1 MTYYTFRWPLF
12 LILLVACGYFLA
24 NFFGT
29 LVGINMFSAIAWGIR
44 TNTAIGN
51 DLPLRV
57 LLLMVVLFYPFLF
70 FAVFLF
76 LETPAQILQLKGY
89 HAGGLLGY
97 RDGWKVHVYDPDR
110 GAYIEYK
117 NFTPLPAAKTFTK
130 AFDVVLFYKY
140 RPSSDQYRDTS
151 LLGLGFYLPC
161 LLVAAVMLFI
171 VYLGLYTLA
180 AEYLKAS
187 GEEISLS
194 HQLMASR
201 FHEVTG
207 LSPVKALVIV
217 LSVYALGMVLGLASV
232 RTLVSRYKGLYVSYQ
247 DQLKYAL
254 LQRAS
259 PGDTITG
266 TVVRRHYEEYRYKDT
281 SSAVGRSGRW
291 RSHRWPVFTVEFTGL
306 IGIPVYLNLTTR
318 PSERAAEDE
327 GRLQKLFPDPLGVVP
342 AERPELDFFV
352 NPDYSISLAS
362 HSSFNA
368 SVG

>member
-1 MTYYTFRWPLF
+1 MTYYSFRWPLF
-12 LILLVACGYFLA
+12 LILLVVCGYFLA
-24 NFFGT
+24 HFIGK
-29 LVGINMFSAIAWGIR
+29 LAGINMLSAIAWGFR
-44 TNTAIGN
+44 TNPSIGKGF
-51 DLPLRV
+51 PLRV

-70 FAVFLF
+70 AAVFVF

-97 RDGWKVHVYDPDR
+97 RDGWKIHVYDPDR

-117 NFTPLPAAKTFTK
+117 NFTPPPAAKTFKK

-151 LLGLGFYLPC
+151 LLGPGFYLTS

-171 VYLGLYTLA
+171 VYMGLYTLA
-180 AEYLKAS
+180 VEYLKTN
-187 GEEISLS
+187 GPEISLS
-194 HQLMASR
+194 HQLLASR

-207 LSPVKALVIV
+207 LSPLKALVIV
-217 LSVYALGMVLGLASV
+217 LSVYALGMVSGIASV
-232 RTLVSRYKGLYVSYQ
+232 RVLVNRYKGLYVSQQ

-266 TVVRRHYEEYRYKDT
+266 TVVRRHYEERQYKDT
-281 SSAVGRSGRW
+281 SRAVGRSGRW

-318 PSERAAEDE
+318 PSERAEEDE
-327 GRLQKLFPDPLGVVP
+327 GRLQKLFPDVLTVVP
-342 AERPELDFFV
+342 AEKPELGFVV
-352 NPDYSISLAS
+352 NPDYSISLT
-362 HSSFNA
+362 H
-368 SVG
+368 